1 MSNKSFEKASHKTRQ
16 KIALEKASS
25 KRRRKIA
32 LFALGMVIVMGIVAY
47 SLVTRNSN
55 SASAGTSPGNDS
67 SSTTGI
73 AGLAWAQTVS
83 AKFAEQDF
91 VFVILPGTDG
101 ATQKIAP
108 IVASAA
114 AKIQAQG
121 VRTDILTLNPS
132 DPEVSITAERLAI
145 PQLPAILALG
155 ASGNGVIIANDITE
169 TKLLQA
175 YLTASKA
182 CAPGASSGCCP
193 TK

>member
-1 MSNKSFEKASHKTRQ
+1 MSNKSFDKASRRGRR
-16 KIALEKASS
+16 KIALDKASS
-25 KRRRKIA
+25 KHRQKIA
-32 LFALGMVIVMGIVAY
+32 LFALGMVIVMGVVAY
-47 SLVTRNSN
+47 SIVARNSN
-55 SASAGTSPGNDS
+55 SAVMSAGNNS

-73 AGLAWAQTVS
+73 GGLAWVQNVS
-83 AKFAEQDF
+83 AKFADHDF
-91 VFVILPGTDG
+91 VFVILPGSDD

-132 DPEVSITAERLAI
+132 DPELSITAERLAVT
-145 PQLPAILALG
+145 QLPAILAL
-155 ASGNGVIIANDITE
+155 SITGNGVIINGEITE

-175 YLTASKA
+175 YLTASKP